1 MSFNI
6 GKSMKKLNLNWV
18 NSDEEKKIK
27 ELFPIRL
34 LQLIREKYISRRA
47 LAKELG
53 LSSVIITK
61 YIHGDTMPSVTTLVC
76 LADYFNVSVDYL
88 LGRKD
93 EDTSDLLVIGIDK
106 KGNSINEFS
115 SARCFS
121 EDMKNKMKRS

>member
-34 LQLIREKYISRRA
+34 SQLIREKYISRRA

>member
-1 MSFNI
+1 
-6 GKSMKKLNLNWV
+6 MKKLNLNWV

-34 LQLIREKYISRRA
+34 SQLIREKYISRRA

-106 KGNSINEFS
+106 KGNISKVNEISINEFS

>member
-1 MSFNI
+1 
-6 GKSMKKLNLNWV
+6 MKKLNLNWV

-34 LQLIREKYISRRA
+34 SQLIREKYISRRA

>member
-1 MSFNI
+1 
-6 GKSMKKLNLNWV
+6 MKKLNLNWV

>member
-1 MSFNI
+1 
-6 GKSMKKLNLNWV
+6 
-18 NSDEEKKIK
+18 
-27 ELFPIRL
+27 
-34 LQLIREKYISRRA
+34 
-47 LAKELG
+47 
-53 LSSVIITK
+53 
-61 YIHGDTMPSVTTLVC
+61 MPSVTTLVC